1 MQPHKGSVCVSFQE
15 VLMPNL
21 EIQFLY
27 ACAVHNIG
35 NSSGDTVTDHL
46 WIVRM
51 LSEKLEF
58 LQFGE
63 NSDGESHVLDKIEC
77 AAIAVG

>member
-1 MQPHKGSVCVSFQE
+1 MCVSFQE

-21 EIQFLY
+21 EVEFLY
-27 ACAVHNIG
+27 ACAVHKVG
-35 NSSGDTVTDHL
+35 NSSGDTVTDHFC
-46 WIVRM
+46 IIRM
-51 LSEKLEF
+51 LGEKLEL

-77 AAIAVG
+77 AAIAVV